1 MTEGDSIPGTTG
13 SFNIWKSI
21 PVRTVFK
28 KTEEE
33 KKKNMWSSQKT
44 KKSNLA
50 KLSTLYDKKYLTS

>member
-33 KKKNMWSSQKT
+33 KKKTCDHLRRQRKAIWQN
-44 KKSNLA
+44 
-50 KLSTLYDKKYLTS
+50 

>member
-33 KKKNMWSSQKT
+33 KKKKHVIISE
-44 KKSNLA
+44 
-50 KLSTLYDKKYLTS
+50 DKEKQFGKIKHPLW